1 MWGPCAPLKQLIVP
15 QEQPSVQL
23 AALKTLS
30 KIPDTTVSDYVI
42 QQWSVLTP
50 EIRDAAIGTFLKNQV
65 RIGLLLEALETN
77 KIQSGSVSF
86 ARSVQLMQ
94 NTDEDLRN
102 RARSLFT
109 RNEEEGKKINKE
121 YQKALELKGDLLN
134 GQAVYLK
141 NCAICHQIRGKMGV
155 QLGPDMGTIH
165 NWMPEVIMANILNP
179 NLSISSGFDLWEVEL
194 KNGES
199 LQGIISSETPTTI
212 TLRNNGKLERTLR

>member
-1 MWGPCAPLKQLIVP
+1 
-15 QEQPSVQL
+15 
-23 AALKTLS
+23 
-30 KIPDTTVSDYVI
+30 
-42 QQWSVLTP
+42 
-50 EIRDAAIGTFLKNQV
+50 
-65 RIGLLLEALETN
+65 
-77 KIQSGSVSF
+77 
-86 ARSVQLMQ
+86 MQ

-212 TLRNNGKLERTLR
+212 TLRNNGKLERTINRQDVKSLKSLDISAMPSGLEKQITKQEMADLLAFLRQN